1 MRLKIIKEHYYI
13 YIILVFLFIPIIFLP
28 QLMDGV
34 ILDYAFKIEDLSGL
48 KYWYI
53 ERARQFHLLVILL
66 IDFLTKY
73 TFLKSGILFD
83 VFSIIF
89 LILFC
94 NEVKKYSKFLFG
106 LEEKW
111 CNLAALFTAIFP
123 VWHILANFDISSY
136 LISFYLFPLFFFYSF
151 VCIKSQN
158 LIVF

>member
-1 MRLKIIKEHYYI
+1 MRLKIIRENYYI

-34 ILDYAFKIEDLSGL
+34 ILEYAFKIEDLSGL
-48 KYWYI
+48 KHWYI
-53 ERARQFHLLVILL
+53 ERARQFHLLIILI

-73 TFLKSGILFD
+73 TFLKSEILFD
-83 VFSIIF
+83 SFSIIF

-106 LEEKW
+106 LEKKW

-123 VWHILANFDISSY
+123 S
-136 LISFYLFPLFFFYSF
+136 
-151 VCIKSQN
+151 
-158 LIVF
+158 